1 MCIRDRIGTYK
12 ASAIVVDSMQ
22 TNLSKLASHPI
33 MVKPGT
39 EGLLVKGLVKS
50 VLDQDLVD
58 LDVTGEAPQAFNA
71 LKQAADAISL
81 DEVAKQTGISAEQIN
96 DIAKIFAE
104 APRSIIL
111 CGEGIVRQKNGYN
124 NVLNLVDLAWITGK
138 LNQAGSGINTVVEEG
153 NEQGALDMGVA
164 PEFLP
169 GPVNFDDAA
178 A

>member
-1 MCIRDRIGTYK
+1 MTETNPVASLRVKAAIGTYK

-58 LDVTGEAPQAFNA
+58 LDVTSEAPQAFNA
-71 LKQAADAISL
+71 LKQATDAISL
-81 DEVAKQTGISAEQIN
+81 DEVAKQTGISAKQIN

-104 APRSIIL
+104 APVLLFFVERESFGRRMVIIM
-111 CGEGIVRQKNGYN
+111 
-124 NVLNLVDLAWITGK
+124 
-138 LNQAGSGINTVVEEG
+138 S
-153 NEQGALDMGVA
+153 
-164 PEFLP
+164 
-169 GPVNFDDAA
+169 
-178 A
+178 